1 MLKGFL
7 KRHGYAQVAKAAVL
21 TALSAALGWNASPA
35 AAARRV
41 DVPQSA
47 PVAEVR
53 VQDADLEELF
63 WICDHAAVTRMVG
76 PDEVALCSAVSE
88 RLLMERFGGDSEQL
102 LEWWRE
108 NKAIEH
114 RRLDRGAG
122 PRAAH

>member
-1 MLKGFL
+1 
-7 KRHGYAQVAKAAVL
+7 VL
-21 TALSAALGWNASPA
+21 TALSAALGWNASPT

-63 WICDHAAVTRMVG
+63 WICDHAAVARMVG

-102 LEWWRE
+102 LEWWRA

-114 RRLDRGAG
+114 RRLEQGSASSAG
-122 PRAAH
+122 R